1 MLVKLWGGMSFKI
14 YCRSWTYDEVETK
27 MKEAEFSQI
36 RISTLPQIA
45 GVLPADYPA
54 NPDSVLA
61 QELFKIE
68 NSLCDNTSF
77 RHGAYLIASGSKAS
91 LEG

>member
-1 MLVKLWGGMSFKI
+1 
-14 YCRSWTYDEVETK
+14 

-54 NPDSVLA
+54 NPVHSVLA